1 MPSSHSNPLQS
12 VRVVDLSRLVAGN
25 MVSHL
30 LADFGA
36 DVIKVEKPGSG
47 DDLRKWSE
55 QGIEIFWKV
64 YSRNKRSVCWDLKN
78 EQDRGLLLKLIE
90 SSEVLIENFVPGKL
104 EEFGLGRIHCGN
116 RIRG

>member
-1 MPSSHSNPLQS
+1 MPSSHSDPLQF

-64 YSRNKRSVCWDLKN
+64 YRVYNP
-78 EQDRGLLLKLIE
+78 LIFQILA
-90 SSEVLIENFVPGKL
+90 SIKKGPSLFKPFSKARWNVSAVSAIAASTPIPFA
-104 EEFGLGRIHCGN
+104 I
-116 RIRG
+116 